1 MNEDRL
7 IIALAED
14 KIGQCEERNYIV
26 NTGFLDT
33 HQQSVLRQA
42 FARRSFGC
50 SIVFTGGYEDAERRI
65 LLCLPDYICEPGM
78 EVSGA
83 DVSDT
88 GVLTVI
94 RAIVQNPG
102 GRPLTHRDYLGSL
115 MGVGIKRE
123 MIGDILVRENGAD
136 IIALSEIAPYLLTE
150 YSKAGRT
157 ELELEEHPVSELIL
171 PERKGKEVRDTV
183 ASLRLDSIVA
193 SAFGLSRAK
202 AAAAVTSGLVLLNH
216 VEVQK
221 PDAPVAE
228 GDLINLKRS
237 GRVRIT
243 GIGGRSRKDR
253 IYVEMEVYR

>member
-50 SIVFTGGYEDAERRI
+50 SVVFTGGYEDAERRI
-65 LLCLPDYICEPGM
+65 LLCLPDYICEPGTK
-78 EVSGA
+78 VSEE

-136 IIALSEIAPYLLTE
+136 IIALSEIAP
-150 YSKAGRT
+150 
-157 ELELEEHPVSELIL
+157 
-171 PERKGKEVRDTV
+171 
-183 ASLRLDSIVA
+183 
-193 SAFGLSRAK
+193 
-202 AAAAVTSGLVLLNH
+202 
-216 VEVQK
+216 
-221 PDAPVAE
+221 
-228 GDLINLKRS
+228 
-237 GRVRIT
+237 
-243 GIGGRSRKDR
+243 
-253 IYVEMEVYR
+253 